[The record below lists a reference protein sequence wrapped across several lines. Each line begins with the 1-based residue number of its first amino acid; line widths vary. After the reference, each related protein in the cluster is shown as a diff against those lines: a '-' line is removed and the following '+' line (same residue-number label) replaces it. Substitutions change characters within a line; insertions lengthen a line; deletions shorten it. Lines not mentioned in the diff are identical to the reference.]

1 MKGQPK
7 RRYLIDIRT
16 QVPFLFKIGS
26 VWAGGIILLC
36 ALLYYLADEQL
47 GRSFYSIHQRLRNTW
62 QILLPAVLVS
72 SGLSFLVTIGATV
85 FLALRE
91 SHRLG
96 GPIFKFNKLF
106 KELESGVL
114 HTDFRFR
121 DGDLLMQQVFA
132 VAAEMGVRNLV
143 WLPSAAF
150 PCHRG
155 LLEYLDSGMIHH
167 IEGSL
172 NGPLGEYASRG
183 VAIVP
188 LTTRR
193 CRWSSSDRA
202 PTASLPP
209 FASRRRA
216 ARSSYSKPSL
226 SRAAACDRA
235 N

>member
-72 SGLSFLVTIGATV
+72 GGLSFLVTIGTTV

-121 DGDLLMQQVFA
+121 NGDLLFD
-132 VAAEMGVRNLV
+132 MGEN
-143 WLPSAAF
+143 
-150 PCHRG
+150 
-155 LLEYLDSGMIHH
+155 Y
-167 IEGSL
+167 
-172 NGPLGEYASRG
+172 
-183 VAIVP
+183 
-188 LTTRR
+188 
-193 CRWSSSDRA
+193 
-202 PTASLPP
+202 
-209 FASRRRA
+209 RA
-216 ARSSYSKPSL
+216 ALQANRERILELRKATEEAE
-226 SRAAACDRA
+226 AAAKEMEVVLLGHNLPEEEAELIRQCFTKISVTHDKIKSFELGDKA
-235 N
+235 

>member
-1 MKGQPK
+1 MGSNETETERHEMNGKPK

-26 VWAGGIILLC
+26 VWAGGIVLLC

-72 SGLSFLVTIGATV
+72 GGLSFLVTIGTTV

-121 DGDLLMQQVFA
+121 NGDLLFD
-132 VAAEMGVRNLV
+132 MGEN
-143 WLPSAAF
+143 
-150 PCHRG
+150 
-155 LLEYLDSGMIHH
+155 Y
-167 IEGSL
+167 
-172 NGPLGEYASRG
+172 
-183 VAIVP
+183 
-188 LTTRR
+188 
-193 CRWSSSDRA
+193 
-202 PTASLPP
+202 
-209 FASRRRA
+209 RA
-216 ARSSYSKPSL
+216 ALQANRERILELKKAT
-226 SRAAACDRA
+226 RDAEAAAKEMEVALLGHNLPAEEAELIKECFRKVTATHDKIKLFDLGDQA
-235 N
+235 

>member
-1 MKGQPK
+1 MSGQPK

-26 VWAGGIILLC
+26 VWAGGIVLLC
-36 ALLYYLADEQL
+36 GLLYYLADEQL

-72 SGLSFLVTIGATV
+72 GGLSFLVTIGTTV

-121 DGDLLMQQVFA
+121 TGDLLFD
-132 VAAEMGVRNLV
+132 MGEN
-143 WLPSAAF
+143 
-150 PCHRG
+150 
-155 LLEYLDSGMIHH
+155 Y
-167 IEGSL
+167 
-172 NGPLGEYASRG
+172 
-183 VAIVP
+183 
-188 LTTRR
+188 
-193 CRWSSSDRA
+193 
-202 PTASLPP
+202 
-209 FASRRRA
+209 RA
-216 ARSSYSKPSL
+216 ALLANRERIRALRCATENAENSVKELELILLGHNLPAEEIEL
-226 SRAAACDRA
+226 VKDALQKVALLNEEISRFDLG
-235 N
+235 NES